1 MMRHRWLSSIFVLS
15 LLLSPLTVRGAD
27 AGLKPGDHVAIVGDS
42 ITEQRL
48 YSVYMEDY
56 LLMCRPQLKLRVT
69 QFGWGGETA
78 PGFAGRMENDTL
90 RFQPTAMTTCF
101 GMNDGGYS
109 PMTPDKAQ
117 RYREGQTTIV
127 RRAKRAGVRL
137 IVVGSPGCVDAD
149 TFHNDPAQAAMY
161 NKTLLAE
168 RDIARDV
175 AQAEGV
181 AFADVIDPMLEVMAK
196 AKARYGRQYP
206 LAGGDG
212 VHPGPNG
219 HLVMAYALL
228 KGLGCDGDIGRITVD
243 LAEGKAEGSEG
254 HEVLSVSG
262 EVVPGRVDVKVKSGR
277 YPFCFQGDPASPN
290 ATRGVIRFF
299 PFNQDLNRL
308 LLVVRGGQAARYQVT
323 WGKCAKS
330 FTAAALAAGVNLAAE
345 FLDNPFSG
353 PFEKVE
359 AKIRQQQDYET
370 PLVKNLIHSLPE
382 YKRMLPTEEE
392 ATLDRLA
399 AEGIRR
405 DKALFD
411 AAAAAVVPV
420 EHEIR
425 IQPAP

>member
-1 MMRHRWLSSIFVLS
+1 MRRYWLSLIFVLA
-15 LLLSPLTVRGAD
+15 LAVWPLTLRGAD
-27 AGLKPGDHVAIVGDS
+27 GGLKPGGLKPGDHLAVVGDS

-48 YSVYMEDY
+48 YSVFMEDY
-56 LLMCRPQLKLRVT
+56 LLMCQPQLKLRIT

-78 PGFAGRMENDTL
+78 PGFAGRMDNDML
-90 RFQPTAMTTCF
+90 RFQPTAATTCF

-109 PMTPDKAQ
+109 PMTADKAQ

-149 TFHNDPAQAAMY
+149 TFRNDPAQAAMY

-168 RDIARDV
+168 RDIAQEV

-181 AFADVIDPMLEVMAK
+181 SFADVIDPMLEVMAK
-196 AKARYGRQYP
+196 AKARFGKQYP

-228 KGLGCDGDIGRITVD
+228 KGLGCDGNLGRITVD

-254 HEVLSVSG
+254 HEVLSSSG
-262 EVVPGRVDVKVKSGR
+262 GVVEVQSSR

-290 ATRGVIRFF
+290 STRGVIRFF

-308 LLVVRGGQAARYQVT
+308 LLVVRGGQAARYQVS
-323 WGKCAKS
+323 WGKSTKT
-330 FTAAALAAGVNLAAE
+330 FTAAGLAAGVNLAAE

-370 PLVKNLIHSLPE
+370 PLVKSLIHSLPD
-382 YKRMLPTEEE
+382 YKRMLPDEES
-392 ATLDRLA
+392 TLDRLA

-411 AAAAAVVPV
+411 AAAAAVTPV
-420 EHEIR
+420 RHQIR
-425 IQPAP
+425 IQPVQ

>member
-1 MMRHRWLSSIFVLS
+1 LILLVVLA
-15 LLLSPLTVRGAD
+15 LSPLTLRGAD
-27 AGLKPGDHVAIVGDS
+27 GGLKPGDRLAIVGDS

-48 YSVYMEDY
+48 YSVFMEDY
-56 LLMCRPQLKLRVT
+56 LLMCRPQLKLQVT

-78 PGFAGRMENDTL
+78 PGFAGRMENDML
-90 RFQPTAMTTCF
+90 RFQPTAVTTCF

-117 RYREGQTTIV
+117 RYREGQKTIV
-127 RRAKRAGVRL
+127 RRSKQAGARL
-137 IVVGSPGCVDAD
+137 IVVGSPGCVDSD
-149 TFHNDPAQAAMY
+149 TFHNDPALAAMY

-168 RDIARDV
+168 GDIAREV

-181 AFADVIDPMLEVMAK
+181 VFADVIDPMLEVMAK
-196 AKARYGRQYP
+196 AKAQYGKQYA

-228 KGLGCDGDIGRITVD
+228 KGLGCDGDLGAITVD
-243 LAEGKAEGSEG
+243 LTLGKAEGSEG
-254 HEVLSVSG
+254 HRVLSVSG
-262 EVVPGRVDVKVKSGR
+262 GVVEVESSR

-290 ATRGVIRFF
+290 STRGVIRFF

-308 LLVVRGGQAARYQVT
+308 LLVVRGGKAARYRVT
-323 WGKCAKS
+323 WGKS
-330 FTAAALAAGVNLAAE
+330 SEEFTVGQLAGGINLAAR
-345 FLDNPFSG
+345 FLDNPFSE
-353 PFEKVE
+353 PFQKVE

-370 PLVKNLIHSLPE
+370 PLVKGLIHSLPD
-382 YKRMLPTEEE
+382 YKRMLPDET

-405 DKALFD
+405 DKALCE

-420 EHEIR
+420 RHKISIE
-425 IQPAP
+425 ALK

>member
-1 MMRHRWLSSIFVLS
+1 LIFVAVLA
-15 LLLSPLTVRGAD
+15 LSPLTLRGAD
-27 AGLKPGDHVAIVGDS
+27 GGLKPGDRLAIVGDS

-48 YSVYMEDY
+48 YSVLMEDY
-56 LLMCRPQLKLRVT
+56 LLMCRPQLKLQVT

-78 PGFAGRMENDTL
+78 PGFAGRMENDML
-90 RFQPTAMTTCF
+90 RFQPTAVTTCF

-109 PMTPDKAQ
+109 PMTADKAQ

-127 RRAKRAGVRL
+127 RRSKRAGARL

-149 TFHNDPAQAAMY
+149 TFRNDPAQAAMY

-168 RDIARDV
+168 RDIAREV

-181 AFADVIDPMLEVMAK
+181 AFADVIDPMLEVMAR
-196 AKARYGRQYP
+196 AKARYGKQYP

-228 KGLGCDGDIGRITVD
+228 KGLGCDGDLGRITVD
-243 LAEGKAEGSEG
+243 LAEEKAEGSKG
-254 HEVLSVSG
+254 HQVLSSSG
-262 EVVPGRVDVKVKSGR
+262 GVVEVESSR
-277 YPFCFQGDPASPN
+277 YPFCFYGDPASPN
-290 ATRGVIRFF
+290 STRGVIRFF

-308 LLVVRGGQAARYQVT
+308 LLVVRGGKAARYQVT
-323 WGKCAKS
+323 WGKSFKE
-330 FTAAALAAGVNLAAE
+330 FTAEELAGGINLAAE

-370 PLVKNLIHSLPE
+370 PLVKNLIHSLPD
-382 YKRMLPTEEE
+382 YKRMLPEEVE
-392 ATLDRLA
+392 TFERLA

-405 DKALFD
+405 DKALCE

-420 EHEIR
+420 RHKIS
-425 IQPAP
+425 IKPL

>member
-1 MMRHRWLSSIFVLS
+1 MRRRWLSLIFVL
-15 LLLSPLTVRGAD
+15 LLALSPWTLRGAD
-27 AGLKPGDHVAIVGDS
+27 DGLKPGDHLAIVGDS

-48 YSVYMEDY
+48 YSVFMEDY
-56 LLMCRPQLKLRVT
+56 LLMCQPQLKLQVT
-69 QFGWGGETA
+69 QFGWGGESA
-78 PGFAGRMENDTL
+78 PGFAGRMDNDML
-90 RFQPTAMTTCF
+90 RFQPTAATTCF

-137 IVVGSPGCVDAD
+137 IVVGSPGCVDSD
-149 TFHNDPAQAAMY
+149 TFHNDPVQAAMY

-168 RDIARDV
+168 RDIAREV

-181 AFADVIDPMLEVMAK
+181 AFADVIDPMLEVMAQ
-196 AKARYGRQYP
+196 AKARYGKQYP

-228 KGLGCDGDIGRITVD
+228 KGLGCDGNLGQITVD
-243 LAEGKAEGSEG
+243 LASGKAEGSGG
-254 HEVLSVSG
+254 HDVLSASDGAVQVQS
-262 EVVPGRVDVKVKSGR
+262 SR
-277 YPFCFQGDPASPN
+277 YPFCFRGDPASPDS
-290 ATRGVIRFF
+290 TRGVIRFF

-308 LLVVRGGQAARYQVT
+308 LLVVHGGKDARYRVT
-323 WGKCAKS
+323 WGKSSKE
-330 FTAAALAAGVNLAAE
+330 FTAEALAGGINLAAE
-345 FLDNPFSG
+345 FLDNPFCG

-370 PLVKNLIHSLPE
+370 PLVKSLIHSLPD
-382 YKRMLPTEEE
+382 YKRMLPDEA

-405 DKALFD
+405 DKALRE
-411 AAAAAVVPV
+411 ASAAAVVPV
-420 EHEIR
+420 RHTIR
-425 IQPAP
+425 IEPAK